1 MKNYIIFTGKNIYF
15 CQLPSYTKWGIW
27 SFEPDGKIKGMHSD
41 FEQTWKIE
49 NGRLLILDSQGH
61 ITCIFEGQ
69 IEKMQKSHL
78 LHPGMEHFQVALIAT
93 DLIGYDYFDSLCPI
107 ENDLVAACMETG
119 SVANGKTTSASF
131 RR

>member
-1 MKNYIIFTGKNIYF
+1 MKNYIIFYWEKYF
-15 CQLPSYTKWGIW
+15 IFVNCQAIQKGNLGYLNMTVR
-27 SFEPDGKIKGMHSD
+27 IKGSNSD

-78 LHPGMEHFQVALIAT
+78 LRPGMEHFQVALIAT

-119 SVANGKTTSASF
+119 SVANENYVSF
-131 RR
+131 F